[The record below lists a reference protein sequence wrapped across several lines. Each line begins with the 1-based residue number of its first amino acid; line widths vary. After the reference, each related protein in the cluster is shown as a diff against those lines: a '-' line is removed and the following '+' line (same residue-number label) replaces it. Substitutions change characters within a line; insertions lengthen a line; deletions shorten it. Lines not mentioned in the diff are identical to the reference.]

1 MSLKGLLK
9 IGREILKAK
18 KPTATPATGQQ
29 TKQITYTP
37 KAQQETG
44 QELAIR
50 DIKTPAVVR
59 NVTKELHMGDK
70 VAPAFGSSTYDWIMR
85 KGAGKYTADEW
96 VDWLTSTRKVKTKMF
111 GKPVTETI
119 RDQKRFKY
127 DKGPFA
133 GKEVSIS

>member
-37 KAQQETG
+37 KAQQETE

-59 NVTKELHMGDK
+59 NVTKN
-70 VAPAFGSSTYDWIMR
+70 
-85 KGAGKYTADEW
+85 YTWE
-96 VDWLTSTRKVKTKMF
+96 
-111 GKPVTETI
+111 I
-119 RDQKRFKY
+119 R
-127 DKGPFA
+127 
-133 GKEVSIS
+133 